1 MCGKYVGRWET
12 QKMVLCSP
20 HLDCLDFAVLPHHKG
35 HLVLK
40 SSQVKRR
47 IIYEYHT
54 TYLYRF
60 ISRSCHRLFLRRDQ
74 SLIFPQRI
82 LRKKGRC
89 HAQVDKQSCR
99 CIKIFHI
106 GLLWCVYFLVLAVVK
121 PAQVDY
127 ANNMAELIV
136 AGLTVISILFAFVE
150 FIRGKG
156 DKKE

>member
-1 MCGKYVGRWET
+1 M
-12 QKMVLCSP
+12 L
-20 HLDCLDFAVLPHHKG
+20 LL
-35 HLVLK
+35 
-40 SSQVKRR
+40 
-47 IIYEYHT
+47 
-54 TYLYRF
+54 
-60 ISRSCHRLFLRRDQ
+60 
-74 SLIFPQRI
+74 
-82 LRKKGRC
+82 
-89 HAQVDKQSCR
+89 
-99 CIKIFHI
+99 I

>member
-1 MCGKYVGRWET
+1 
-12 QKMVLCSP
+12 MVLCSP

-82 LRKKGRC
+82 LRKKVAATRRLINKAAG
-89 HAQVDKQSCR
+89 VLKY
-99 CIKIFHI
+99 FTFMLLLM
-106 GLLWCVYFLVLAVVK
+106 GLLGCVYFLVLAVVK